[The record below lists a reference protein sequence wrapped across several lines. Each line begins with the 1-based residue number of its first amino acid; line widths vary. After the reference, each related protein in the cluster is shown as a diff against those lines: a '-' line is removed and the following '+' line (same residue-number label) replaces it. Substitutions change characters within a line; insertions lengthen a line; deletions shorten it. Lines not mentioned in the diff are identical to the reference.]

1 MIIMLIDIGLVL
13 ELEGVDY
20 IFRQFVVIRKF
31 QYIDL
36 YLEVIVKVII
46 KLIKFILQM
55 EFKLLRKNVQ
65 DMYKNELVQYLG
77 N

>member
-46 KLIKFILQM
+46 KLIMFILQM